1 MWRAWVAHEARSL
14 QPSSL
19 NSGPADIA
27 ATRELI
33 AIVTNVGR
41 DQMGANRQAHIRC
54 ALAPDIMAQDVMVQ
68 DVMARGCAAS
78 NNDANALTMRGC
90 RSEAK
95 ECVRTVVEHDIRR
108 RPPLRARRQIGL
120 LTPLAFRPGRLT
132 GIFRR
137 SCCRSHCQPRQLDR
151 QCAAGRDGH
160 VLFPDDGSPSH
171 GGRLA
176 C

>member
-1 MWRAWVAHEARSL
+1 MAGVAFAAAGDGVGFATESYAASALYTPLASLSGALWR
-14 QPSSL
+14 
-19 NSGPADIA
+19 
-27 ATRELI
+27 
-33 AIVTNVGR
+33 
-41 DQMGANRQAHIRC
+41 IR
-54 ALAPDIMAQDVMVQ
+54 
-68 DVMARGCAAS
+68 RAS

-137 SCCRSHCQPRQLDR
+137 SHCQPRQLDI